1 MLGDKVK
8 VSDLSHVKILSLK
21 QMVQR
26 ISITLAQAKEGSTS
40 KNLQNDIWQII
51 CFLYRPKKL
60 LKKHITTNKINKGI
74 IQNGYYIYKFWK
86 PYR

>member
-40 KNLQNDIWQII
+40 KNLQMISD
-51 CFLYRPKKL
+51 KL
-60 LKKHITTNKINKGI
+60 SVFCIDQRN
-74 IQNGYYIYKFWK
+74 Y
-86 PYR
+86 

>member
-51 CFLYRPKKL
+51 CFLYRPKEIIKEVYN
-60 LKKHITTNKINKGI
+60 NK
-74 IQNGYYIYKFWK
+74 QNQ
-86 PYR
+86 

>member
-40 KNLQNDIWQII
+40 KNLQNDI
-51 CFLYRPKKL
+51 
-60 LKKHITTNKINKGI
+60 
-74 IQNGYYIYKFWK
+74 
-86 PYR
+86 